1 MKNHH
6 LKNNEYEQSNEAKS
20 LISNILHGFIVYFES
35 DTKTEEKKQNYD
47 SAFSESLDFIRFV
60 LNELSFNNENPDDV
74 IVLQFFYQAKYFT
87 IFYFFIFFY
96 ELI

>member
-1 MKNHH
+1 
-6 LKNNEYEQSNEAKS
+6 
-20 LISNILHGFIVYFES
+20 
-35 DTKTEEKKQNYD
+35 
-47 SAFSESLDFIRFV
+47 
-60 LNELSFNNENPDDV
+60 LSFNNENPDDV